1 MRLRRVK
8 KFLTL
13 NSKTTT
19 IASIIMS
26 QKKILLIDDELD
38 ILEILTY
45 NLEKEGYEIHTAS
58 NGNEGIEVAKK
69 VLPDLILLDVMMPEK
84 DGIETCQDLRKIK
97 ELQKTLIVFLS
108 ARSEEFSQLAGFQAG
123 ANDYVVKL
131 IKPKI
136 LISKVN
142 ALLQLT
148 SQISDSSKLI
158 EIGDLVIDKDNFRVS
173 KAGQQFLLPKKEFDL
188 LYLLASNTDKVFKRE
203 EILEKV
209 WGNDVI
215 VGERTIDVHIRRL
228 REKLGINTIQTLKG
242 IGYKLIV

>member
-1 MRLRRVK
+1 MK
-8 KFLTL
+8 
-13 NSKTTT
+13 
-19 IASIIMS
+19 
-26 QKKILLIDDELD
+26 QKKILLIDDEQD
-38 ILEILTY
+38 ILEILSY
-45 NLEKEGYEIHTAS
+45 NLEKEGYDVSTAR
-58 NGNEGIEVAKK
+58 NGIEGIEKAREII
-69 VLPDLILLDVMMPEK
+69 PDLILLDVMMPEK

-97 ELQKTLIVFLS
+97 ELQQTLIVFLS

-123 ANDYVVKL
+123 ANDYIVKI

-148 SQISDSSKLI
+148 SRVSDSSKNI
-158 EIGDLVIDKDNFRVS
+158 EIGDLIIDKNNFRVS

-228 REKLGINTIQTLKG
+228 REKLGLRTIQTLKG
-242 IGYKLIV
+242 IGYKLVV

>member
-1 MRLRRVK
+1 MK
-8 KFLTL
+8 
-13 NSKTTT
+13 
-19 IASIIMS
+19 
-26 QKKILLIDDELD
+26 QKKILLIDDEQD
-38 ILEILTY
+38 ILEILSY
-45 NLEKEGYEIHTAS
+45 NLEKEGYDVSTAS
-58 NGNEGIEVAKK
+58 NGIQGIEKAREII
-69 VLPDLILLDVMMPEK
+69 PDLILLDVMMPEK

-97 ELQKTLIVFLS
+97 ELQPTLIVFLS

-123 ANDYVVKL
+123 ANDYIVKI

-148 SQISDSSKLI
+148 SRVSDSTKNI
-158 EIGDLVIDKDNFRVS
+158 EIGDLIIDKNNFRVS

-228 REKLGINTIQTLKG
+228 REKLGLRTIQTLKG
-242 IGYKLIV
+242 IGYKLVV

>member
-1 MRLRRVK
+1 MK
-8 KFLTL
+8 
-13 NSKTTT
+13 
-19 IASIIMS
+19 
-26 QKKILLIDDELD
+26 QKKILLIDDEQD
-38 ILEILTY
+38 ILEILSY
-45 NLEKEGYEIHTAS
+45 NLEKEGYEVFTAT
-58 NGNEGIEVAKK
+58 NGNEGIEMAKQI
-69 VLPDLILLDVMMPEK
+69 LPDLILLDVMIPEK

-123 ANDYVVKL
+123 ANDYIVKI
-131 IKPKI
+131 IKPKV

-148 SQISDSSKLI
+148 SQVSGSSKNI
-158 EIGDLVIDKDNFRVS
+158 EIGDLIIDKDIFRVS
-173 KAGQQFLLPKKEFDL
+173 KAGQLFMLPKKEFDL
-188 LYLLASNTDKVFKRE
+188 LYLLASNTDKVFKRD

-242 IGYKLIV
+242 IGYKLVV

>member
-1 MRLRRVK
+1 MK
-8 KFLTL
+8 
-13 NSKTTT
+13 
-19 IASIIMS
+19 
-26 QKKILLIDDELD
+26 QKKILLIDDEHD
-38 ILEILTY
+38 ILEILSY
-45 NLEKEGYEIHTAS
+45 NLEKEGYEVFTAT
-58 NGNEGIEVAKK
+58 NGNEGIEMAKQI
-69 VLPDLILLDVMMPEK
+69 LPDLILLDVMMPEK

-123 ANDYVVKL
+123 ANDYIVKI
-131 IKPKI
+131 IKPKV

-148 SQISDSSKLI
+148 SQVSGSSKNI
-158 EIGDLVIDKDNFRVS
+158 EIGDLIIDKDIFRVS
-173 KAGQQFLLPKKEFDL
+173 KAGQLFMLPKKEFDL
-188 LYLLASNTDKVFKRE
+188 LYLLASNTDKVFKRD

-242 IGYKLIV
+242 IGYKLVV

>member
-1 MRLRRVK
+1 MK
-8 KFLTL
+8 
-13 NSKTTT
+13 
-19 IASIIMS
+19 
-26 QKKILLIDDELD
+26 QKKILLIDDEQD
-38 ILEILTY
+38 ILEILSY
-45 NLEKEGYEIHTAS
+45 NLEKEGYDVSTAT
-58 NGNEGIEVAKK
+58 NGIEGIEKAREII
-69 VLPDLILLDVMMPEK
+69 PDLILLDVMMPEK

-97 ELQKTLIVFLS
+97 ELQHTLIVFLS

-123 ANDYVVKL
+123 ANDYIVKI

-148 SQISDSSKLI
+148 SRVSDSTKNI
-158 EIGDLVIDKDNFRVS
+158 EIGDLIIDKNNFRVS

-228 REKLGINTIQTLKG
+228 REKLGLRTIQTLKG
-242 IGYKLIV
+242 IGYKLVV

>member
-1 MRLRRVK
+1 M
-8 KFLTL
+8 
-13 NSKTTT
+13 N
-19 IASIIMS
+19 
-26 QKKILLIDDELD
+26 QKKILLIDDEQD
-38 ILEILTY
+38 ILEILSY
-45 NLEKEGYEIHTAS
+45 NLEKEGYEVYTAS
-58 NGNEGIEVAKK
+58 NGNEGIEKAKQII
-69 VLPDLILLDVMMPEK
+69 PDLILLDVMMPEK

-123 ANDYVVKL
+123 ANDYIVKI

-148 SQISDSSKLI
+148 SQVSDTAKNI
-158 EIGDLVIDKDNFRVS
+158 TVGDLTIDKDNFRVS
-173 KAGQQFLLPKKEFDL
+173 KGGQQFLLPKKELDL
-188 LYLLASNTDKVFKRE
+188 LYLLASNTNKVFKRE

-228 REKLGINTIQTLKG
+228 REKLGIGTIQTLKG
-242 IGYKLIV
+242 IGYKLVV

>member
-1 MRLRRVK
+1 MK
-8 KFLTL
+8 
-13 NSKTTT
+13 
-19 IASIIMS
+19 
-26 QKKILLIDDELD
+26 QKKILLIDDEQD
-38 ILEILTY
+38 ILEILSY
-45 NLEKEGYEIHTAS
+45 NLEKEGYEVSTAA
-58 NGNEGIEVAKK
+58 NGTEGIEKAKEII
-69 VLPDLILLDVMMPEK
+69 PDLILLDVMMPEK

-123 ANDYVVKL
+123 ANDYIVKI
-131 IKPKI
+131 IKPKV

-148 SQISDSSKLI
+148 SQISDSTKNI
-158 EIGDLVIDKDNFRVS
+158 EIGDLIIDKDNFRVS
-173 KAGQQFLLPKKEFDL
+173 KAGQLFMLPKKEFDL
-188 LYLLASNTDKVFKRE
+188 LYLLASNTDKVFKRD

-228 REKLGINTIQTLKG
+228 REKLGISTIQTLKG
-242 IGYKLIV
+242 IGYKLVV

>member
-1 MRLRRVK
+1 MK
-8 KFLTL
+8 
-13 NSKTTT
+13 
-19 IASIIMS
+19 
-26 QKKILLIDDELD
+26 QKKILLIDDEQD
-38 ILEILTY
+38 ILEILSY
-45 NLEKEGYEIHTAS
+45 NLEKEGYDVSTAS
-58 NGNEGIEVAKK
+58 NGIQGIEKAREII
-69 VLPDLILLDVMMPEK
+69 PDLILLDVMMPEK
-84 DGIETCQDLRKIK
+84 DGIETCQNLRKIK
-97 ELQKTLIVFLS
+97 ELQQTLIVFLS

-123 ANDYVVKL
+123 ANDYIVKI

-148 SQISDSSKLI
+148 SRVSDSTKNI
-158 EIGDLVIDKDNFRVS
+158 EIGDLNIDKNNFRVS

-228 REKLGINTIQTLKG
+228 REKLGLRTIQTLKG
-242 IGYKLIV
+242 IGYKLVV

>member
-1 MRLRRVK
+1 MK
-8 KFLTL
+8 
-13 NSKTTT
+13 
-19 IASIIMS
+19 
-26 QKKILLIDDELD
+26 QKKILLIDDEHD
-38 ILEILTY
+38 ILEILSY
-45 NLEKEGYEIHTAS
+45 NLEKEGYEVFTAT
-58 NGNEGIEVAKK
+58 NGNEGIEMAKQI
-69 VLPDLILLDVMMPEK
+69 LPDLILLDVMMPEK

-123 ANDYVVKL
+123 ANDYVVKI

-136 LISKVN
+136 LISKIN

-148 SQISDSSKLI
+148 SQVSGSSKNI
-158 EIGDLVIDKDNFRVS
+158 EIGDLIIDKDIFRVS
-173 KAGQQFLLPKKEFDL
+173 KAGQLFMLPKKEFDL
-188 LYLLASNTDKVFKRE
+188 LYLLASNTDKVFKRD

-242 IGYKLIV
+242 IGYKLVV

>member
-1 MRLRRVK
+1 MK
-8 KFLTL
+8 
-13 NSKTTT
+13 
-19 IASIIMS
+19 
-26 QKKILLIDDELD
+26 QKKILLIDDEQD
-38 ILEILTY
+38 ILEILSY
-45 NLEKEGYEIHTAS
+45 NLEKEGYEVFTAT
-58 NGNEGIEVAKK
+58 NGNEGIEMAKQI
-69 VLPDLILLDVMMPEK
+69 LPDLILLDVMMPEK

-123 ANDYVVKL
+123 ANDYIVKI
-131 IKPKI
+131 IKPKV

-148 SQISDSSKLI
+148 SQVSGSSKNI
-158 EIGDLVIDKDNFRVS
+158 EIGDLIIDKDIFRVS
-173 KAGQQFLLPKKEFDL
+173 KAGQLFMLPKKEFDL
-188 LYLLASNTDKVFKRE
+188 LYLLASNTDKVFKRD

-228 REKLGINTIQTLKG
+228 REKLGINTVQTLKG
-242 IGYKLIV
+242 IGYKLVV